1 MQTTVTL
8 DEDVA
13 AELASLCRSTGEKFN
28 EMANSLLRRS
38 LSEAEN
44 RVGAFVVEPQKMGA
58 MRGRIPLDKISE
70 VMDSVDGP
78 QHR

>member
-1 MQTTVTL
+1 MNTNVNL

-13 AELASLCRSTGEKFN
+13 ADLASLCRTTGETLN
-28 EMANSLLRRS
+28 EVINRLLRHG
-38 LSEAEN
+38 LSEMEN
-44 RVGAFVVEPQKMGA
+44 RVDAFVVEPQKMGA